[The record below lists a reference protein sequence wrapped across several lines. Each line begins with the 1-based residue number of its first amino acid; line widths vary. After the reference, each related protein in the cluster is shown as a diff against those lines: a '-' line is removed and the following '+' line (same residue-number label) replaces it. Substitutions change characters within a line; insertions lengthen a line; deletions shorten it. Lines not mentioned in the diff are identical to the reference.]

1 MQHGEYRSDGL
12 DAYMTARK
20 APDPSL
26 MILINTAWLCNGGSC
41 LTLEL

>member
-20 APDPSL
+20 APDPPL